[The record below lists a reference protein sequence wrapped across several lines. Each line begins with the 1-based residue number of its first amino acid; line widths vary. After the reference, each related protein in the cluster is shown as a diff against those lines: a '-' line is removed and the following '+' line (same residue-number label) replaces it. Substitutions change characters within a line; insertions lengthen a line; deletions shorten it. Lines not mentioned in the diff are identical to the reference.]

1 VRTFALQFNWFKS
14 VVKLYNSMLE
24 CNSTTVKKV
33 LHADIKMHPR
43 VPKCWTAQMLDGFQ
57 GLQRCDVFV
66 SAVQNGAPVQ
76 LQDFTN
82 NLRLRLRNVWNTP
95 DVNAAGGSRSSV
107 SVYKDLFGV
116 PLDVD
121 VRAPVWL
128 PHHMGQNHS
137 KHVMRNVS
145 RFRLRAHTLRANTAV
160 WSRGTVSPICD
171 KFDLH
176 EVQDE
181 AHVLFKCACPDV
193 CQLRHKYHVL
203 FQEAV
208 HLSPV
213 SSCVHFVNKPMMFA
227 FLSQENYKLFR
238 FISELMDSF
247 LTGIDQTQA
256 DQPTFLAEGP

>member
-1 VRTFALQFNWFKS
+1 
-14 VVKLYNSMLE
+14 
-24 CNSTTVKKV
+24 
-33 LHADIKMHPR
+33 
-43 VPKCWTAQMLDGFQ
+43 MLDGFQ

-95 DVNAAGGSRSSV
+95 DVNAAGGSQSSV

-193 CQLRHKYHVL
+193 CQLRRKYHVL

-213 SSCVHFVNKPMMFA
+213 SSCVHFVNKPIMFA
-227 FLSQENYKLFR
+227 FLSQENYKL
-238 FISELMDSF
+238 S
-247 LTGIDQTQA
+247 
-256 DQPTFLAEGP
+256 